1 MSVEGSDDLDAAFAS
16 VLLLNLELLL
26 VVEDTFESDWF
37 ERPLAFKLV

>member
-1 MSVEGSDDLDAAFAS
+1 MSVEGSYDLDTTFTS

-26 VVEDTFESDWF
+26 VIKDAFNSDWF

>member
-1 MSVEGSDDLDAAFAS
+1 MRVEGSDDLDTAFAS

-26 VVEDTFESDWF
+26 VIEDAFNRDWF